1 MPFITKGNHE
11 SAAGSSRSEIL
22 LVYRTSGVLAIDQ
35 RNIALLTRVAQKAT
49 SRVSAEIFYHLP
61 ARLSDWTQ
69 PANGVRYTR
78 LKNAGEWPLADF
90 IARQANATI
99 LIFDATLLIAAQDVW
114 QLIGY
119 AQQHERVLL
128 MPRRT
133 ARAPFEA
140 LTGFSLREARLQLQR
155 TIWHRITDATAMSL
169 RSPAAASRSVRLQV
183 SYADLLKNFAE
194 ADVFAFYGN
203 SRAVS
208 ARLTP
213 AWLATAQ
220 RSIAAV
226 RHWRQF
232 GAFAASYSQKTPLFH
247 VAQLAVYMGA
257 LLTFTSPIAGLTVF
271 TFAIA
276 ITPVFFLGN
285 LNWLNPLQT
294 LRRLSAR
301 VCLYFVG

>member
-1 MPFITKGNHE
+1 MPFITKGTHE

-22 LVYRTSGVLAIDQ
+22 LVYRTGGVFSIDQ
-35 RNIALLTRVAQKAT
+35 RNIALLTRIVAKAT
-49 SRVSAEIFYHLP
+49 NRVSAEIFYHLP

-69 PANGVRYTR
+69 PANGVRFTR
-78 LKNAGEWPLADF
+78 LQNAGEWPLADF

-133 ARAPFEA
+133 ARAPFESI
-140 LTGFSLREARLQLQR
+140 TGFALREARLQLQR
-155 TIWHRITDATAMSL
+155 TIWQRVTDATAMSL
-169 RSPAAASRSVRLQV
+169 RSSPASTRSVRLQI
-183 SYADLLKNFAE
+183 SYAELLKNFAE

-208 ARLTP
+208 ARRSP
-213 AWLATAQ
+213 AWLATAE

-226 RHWRQF
+226 RHWRNS

-247 VAQLAVYMGA
+247 VAQLAVYIAVLLA
-257 LLTFTSPIAGLTVF
+257 LASPLAGLTVF
-271 TFAIA
+271 AFAIA
-276 ITPVFFLGN
+276 ITPVYFFGKLH
-285 LNWLNPLQT
+285 WLSPVQT
-294 LRRLSAR
+294 LRRIAAR
-301 VCLYFVG
+301 ICLYFVG